1 MSNKKLEIK
10 NLQLLMV
17 EELAK
22 KKNQKPEAYLYKLI
36 QDAYDKNS
44 R

>member
-1 MSNKKLEIK
+1 MSNKKIEIK

-22 KKNQKPEAYLYKLI
+22 KKNQKPEAYLHKLI
-36 QDAYDKNS
+36 QDTYDKTS

>member
-10 NLQLLMV
+10 NLQLLML
-17 EELAK
+17 EELSK
-22 KKNQKPEAYLYKLI
+22 KQKMKPEAYLHKLI
-36 QDAYDKNS
+36 QEAYDKNS